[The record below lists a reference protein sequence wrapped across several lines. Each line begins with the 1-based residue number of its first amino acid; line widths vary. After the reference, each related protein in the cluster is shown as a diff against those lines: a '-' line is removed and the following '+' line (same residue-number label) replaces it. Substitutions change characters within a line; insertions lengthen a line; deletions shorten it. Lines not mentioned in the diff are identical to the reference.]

1 MYSPVKETIPILN
14 TGYMANSL
22 PSSYKIDNTII
33 SKLLLIIEEEINEF
47 RTACYGVED
56 IHDISKKYGEN
67 IDNFATN
74 YDMLRL
80 GDSDE
85 RFLDRIKIK
94 LSTRGSLG
102 DNDTILRVLGDFYNR
117 SYSEFETNITDIRK
131 IDVGCPSD
139 LNVSEVFRLVK
150 SIKAAGIRLEVTPDK
165 YWEDLHYEEPLSGSI
180 AELTYDQLEDLR
192 YERNNN

>member
-14 TGYMANSL
+14 SGYMANRL

-47 RTACYGVED
+47 RNACYGVED
-56 IHDISKKYGEN
+56 IHDINKKYGEN

-80 GDSDE
+80 GDPDK
-85 RFLDRIKIK
+85 RFLDRIKIN

-102 DNDTILRVLGDFYNR
+102 NNDIIIKVLGDYFNR
-117 SYSEFETNITDIRK
+117 TYSEFEIRIIDIRK
-131 IDVGCPSD
+131 IDVGTPAD
-139 LNVSEVFRLVK
+139 LNVNEVYGLVK
-150 SIKAAGIRLEVTPDK
+150 SVKAAGIRLEVTPDK
-165 YWEDLHYEEPLSGSI
+165 YWEDIVYEEPLSGSI
-180 AELTYDQLEDLR
+180 AELTYNQLEDLR